1 MLTRYDPFRDFDRL
15 TDRVFGAG
23 TGKSWMPM
31 DAYRDGDRVV
41 VQFDLPGVDADAVD
55 LTVERNVLSVKAERA
70 LPEDA
75 GREWLARERP
85 TGTFSRQVLLGDAL
99 DGSGV
104 EANYDRGV
112 LTVSIPVAEQAKPKK
127 VEIKAAPEAITV
139 T

>member
-15 TDRVFGAG
+15 TDRVFG
-23 TGKSWMPM
+23 TGKSWVPM
-31 DAYRDGDRVV
+31 DAYRDGEKVV

-55 LTVERNVLSVKAERA
+55 LTVERNVLSVRAER
-70 LPEDA
+70 PGSEN

-104 EANYDRGV
+104 EARYDRGV

-127 VEIKAAPEAITV
+127 VEIKAEPEAIEV
-139 T
+139 S